1 MKTNIPDSVKRV
13 FKEMGIKPDD
23 TNLWDCHGTMVIR
36 HKTLEKLAAFK
47 GIKFDKPEFIEVS
60 IKNKEAAILV
70 TGHFGDKSEW
80 SIGEAAPYNC
90 KNNYVFAMAEK
101 RAKDRV
107 ILKLVGLHG
116 DVYSEDEADDFSVKP
131 SYTLEQKAMLDDALQ
146 RNDSLTMHALLAQ
159 CTEDQATGL
168 FNSFRRGE
176 VSAKKDK
183 IRQLSSH
190 GSNQWKKLKDDV
202 QIGLSDPDAY
212 FDVVNE
218 VENLSAFDLKFLH
231 TMIDKQQSNQ
241 LKQLMAG

>member
-1 MKTNIPDSVKRV
+1 
-13 FKEMGIKPDD
+13 
-23 TNLWDCHGTMVIR
+23 
-36 HKTLEKLAAFK
+36 
-47 GIKFDKPEFIEVS
+47 
-60 IKNKEAAILV
+60 
-70 TGHFGDKSEW
+70 
-80 SIGEAAPYNC
+80 
-90 KNNYVFAMAEK
+90 MAEK

-116 DVYSEDEADDFSVKP
+116 DVYSEDEADDFAVKP

-146 RNDSLTMHALLAQ
+146 RNDSLTMHALLSQ

-212 FDVVNE
+212 YDVVNE

-231 TMIDKQQSNQ
+231 KMIDKQQSNQ